1 MWFYT
6 KPCKRHEKGTNRQ
19 DKEMPQLFFW
29 GARGRVYF
37 ASLHG
42 FCKREMR
49 EYVPLLLAKKSYIT
63 GPNGDAMRLLLWVCP
78 KFGSI
83 DLESV
88 KKLEWISIHLQRIL
102 FKFILVKLCTDI
114 IKPCKLGASHKID
127 THKICK
133 GVFSILHFQ
142 RYALIVFLNLCLCT
156 FINFVNYNIH

>member
-1 MWFYT
+1 
-6 KPCKRHEKGTNRQ
+6 
-19 DKEMPQLFFW
+19 MPQLFFW

-88 KKLEWISIHLQRIL
+88 KKFGMNFNTLTKNIVQIH
-102 FKFILVKLCTDI
+102 
-114 IKPCKLGASHKID
+114 
-127 THKICK
+127 
-133 GVFSILHFQ
+133 FS
-142 RYALIVFLNLCLCT
+142 
-156 FINFVNYNIH
+156 